1 MSGETAPKKGILA
14 PEPLVSRNLMTLSWA
29 VLGVLP
35 ACGGWVLLILE
46 GIGKSCLHSQEEEG

>member
-35 ACGGWVLLILE
+35 ACGGWVLLLLE
-46 GIGKSCLHSQEEEG
+46 GIG